1 MRGSPAAGAS
11 GSSALASTV
20 TPANQAAW
28 VKNPQSRSGNMSIMT
43 AEKRLVA
50 VYDRTDAS
58 AQLQARPAR
67 PRRAPAHIQTIA
79 SSSSSDGQRVVIDGV
94 VFQFEQGGAKLS
106 RVGGESSRVMQA
118 DRQKWRLL
126 ARPPAGGSVT
136 EETST
141 EGRLGA
147 ISFRRRRSERWT
159 CG

>member
-1 MRGSPAAGAS
+1 MRDSPAAGAS

-50 VYDRTDAS
+50 GHDRTDAS

-67 PRRAPAHIQTIA
+67 PRRAPAHIQTIP
-79 SSSSSDGQRVVIDGV
+79 SSSGGRVVIDGV